1 MILVPVTYRG
11 GIYRHGE
18 VMDLIEDIGG
28 YIVQKHIIAQEVVL
42 QCFVPQADVEFLRNT
57 VKPISGEVTDS
68 PLVGTEIAI
77 VSMSL
82 EIHHLPHP
90 SCDIAEY
97 VRRLG
102 AKSNMVSLARGPG
115 KRISQLND
123 EERDVI
129 NEHDI
134 AVYLLGN
141 FEKCIQQKLP
151 NLRRGIEVPIVLCG
165 GPDKENLQRI
175 TDPPVDGYV
184 GNVGRFMH
192 RTKESEELT
201 KLDEII
207 SEVTRVLDARRVA
220 IAKDPLSVSPARLM
234 DLIREKVPAILDVT
248 SPTPLT
254 VQMQGLRVKLPY
266 DPYATEIR
274 KIEIEDGVTIED
286 IARVNPSRMRDY
298 ILLQILPFS
307 ETNVVV

>member
-1 MILVPVTYRG
+1 MTLVPVTYKG
-11 GIYRHGE
+11 GIYQHDIII
-18 VMDLIEDIGG
+18 DLIEDLGG
-28 YIVQKHIIAQEVVL
+28 YIVQKHIIAAEVVL
-42 QCFVPQADVEFLRNT
+42 QCFVPREDIELIRTLA
-57 VKPISGEVTDS
+57 KPLFGEVTDS

-97 VRRLG
+97 VRRIG

-115 KRISQLND
+115 KRIAGLND

-134 AVYLLGN
+134 AVYLMGN
-141 FEKCIQQKLP
+141 FETCIEYKIP
-151 NLRRGIEVPIVLCG
+151 TLRRGIEVPIILCG
-165 GPDKENLQRI
+165 GPDEAALRRI
-175 TDPPVDGYV
+175 TNPPVEGFV
-184 GNVGRFMH
+184 GNVGRFMR
-192 RTKESEELT
+192 RTKEADQLE
-201 KLDEII
+201 KLDEVVAEI
-207 SEVTRVLDARRVA
+207 TRVVEKKRDD

-254 VQMQGLRVKLPY
+254 VQMRGLRVKLPY
-266 DPYATEIR
+266 DTFAPGLRA
-274 KIEIEDGVTIED
+274 IEIEDGIKLGDLAEV
-286 IARVNPSRMRDY
+286 VPSRMRDY
-298 ILLQILPFS
+298 ILIKILPFS
-307 ETNVVV
+307 ETNTVI

>member
-1 MILVPVTYRG
+1 MTLVPVTYKG
-11 GIYRHGE
+11 GIYQHD
-18 VMDLIEDIGG
+18 VIVDLIEDLGG
-28 YIVQKHIIAQEVVL
+28 YIVQKHMIAQEVVL
-42 QCFVPQADVEFLRNT
+42 QCFVPKDDIDLIRE
-57 VKPISGEVTDS
+57 ISRPLFGEVTDS
-68 PLVGTEIAI
+68 PLVGTEIAV

-115 KRISQLND
+115 KRIAGLND

-141 FEKCIQQKLP
+141 FETCIEYKMP
-151 NLRRGIEVPIVLCG
+151 TLRRGIEVPIVLCG
-165 GPDKENLQRI
+165 GPDIEVLKKI
-175 TDPPVDGYV
+175 IDPPVDGYV
-184 GNVGRFMH
+184 GNVGRFMR
-192 RTKESEELT
+192 RTKEADQLD
-201 KLDEII
+201 KLDEVVAEI
-207 SEVTRVLDARRVA
+207 TRVLEKKRDS

-234 DLIREKVPAILDVT
+234 GLIREKVPAILDVT

-254 VQMQGLRVKLPY
+254 VQMAGLRVKLPY
-266 DPYATEIR
+266 DTFSAELR
-274 KIEIEDGVTIED
+274 KIEIEDGILLGDVAEIL
-286 IARVNPSRMRDY
+286 PSRMRDY
-298 ILLQILPFS
+298 ILVKVLPFS
-307 ETNVVV
+307 ETNTVV

>member
-11 GIYRHGE
+11 GVYRHNE
-18 VMDLIEDIGG
+18 IVDLIEDIGG
-28 YIVQKHIIAQEVVL
+28 YIVQKQVIASEVVL
-42 QCFVPQADVEFLRNT
+42 LCFVPKDDVELLRAAA
-57 VKPISGEVTDS
+57 KPLGGEVIDS
-68 PLVGTEIAI
+68 PLVGTEIAV

-97 VRRLG
+97 IRRLG
-102 AKSNMVSLARGPG
+102 GKSNMVSLARGPG
-115 KRISQLND
+115 KRIAALND

-129 NEHDI
+129 NEHDL

-141 FEKCIQQKLP
+141 FENCIEKKMP
-151 NLRRGIEVPIVLCG
+151 VLRRGIDVPIVLCG
-165 GPDKENLQRI
+165 GPDKEALQRI
-175 TDPPVDGYV
+175 TDPPVDGCV

-207 SEVTRVLDARRVA
+207 TEMTRVLEKKRIA
-220 IAKDPLSVSPARLM
+220 IAKDPISISPARLM
-234 DLIREKVPAILDVT
+234 DLIKEHVPQILEVT

-254 VQMQGLRVKLPY
+254 VQMDGLRVKLPY
-266 DPYATEIR
+266 DPFANEIR
-274 KIEIEDGVTIED
+274 TIGIEDGITIGD
-286 IARVNPSRMRDY
+286 ICELTPSRMRDY
-298 ILLQILPFS
+298 IMVKIRPFS

>member
-1 MILVPVTYRG
+1 MMLVPVTYNG
-11 GIYRHGE
+11 GIYQND
-18 VMDLIEDIGG
+18 VITDLIEDLGG
-28 YIVQKHIIAQEVVL
+28 YVVQKHMIAQEVVL
-42 QCFVPQADVEFLRNT
+42 QCFVPKDDIELIRT
-57 VKPISGEVTDS
+57 LSKPLFGEVTDS

-97 VRRLG
+97 VRRIG

-115 KRISQLND
+115 KRISGLND

-134 AVYLLGN
+134 AVFLFGN
-141 FEKCIQQKLP
+141 FEKCIEYKIP
-151 NLRRGIEVPIVLCG
+151 KLRRGINVPIVLCG
-165 GPDKENLQRI
+165 GPDKETLQRI

-184 GNVGRFMH
+184 GNVGRFMR
-192 RTKESEELT
+192 RTKEAEELG
-201 KLDEII
+201 KLDEIVAEI
-207 SEVTRVLDARRVA
+207 TRVLEKKREE

-234 DLIREKVPAILDVT
+234 GLIREQVPAILDVT

-254 VQMQGLRVKLPY
+254 VQMAGLRVKLPY
-266 DPYATEIR
+266 DTFAADLR
-274 KIEIEDGVTIED
+274 KIDIEDGITLGDVSE
-286 IARVNPSRMRDY
+286 VLPSRMRDY
-298 ILLQILPFS
+298 ILVKILPFS
-307 ETNVVV
+307 ETNTVV

>member
-1 MILVPVTYRG
+1 MTLVPVTYKG
-11 GIYRHGE
+11 GIYQHDI
-18 VMDLIEDIGG
+18 VVDLIEDLGG
-28 YIVQKHIIAQEVVL
+28 YVVQKHVLAQEVVL
-42 QCFVPQADVEFLRNT
+42 QCFVPKEDIELIRQ
-57 VKPISGEVTDS
+57 ISRPLFGEVTDS
-68 PLVGTEIAI
+68 PLVGTEIAV

-115 KRISQLND
+115 KRIAGMND

-134 AVYLLGN
+134 AVFLLGN
-141 FEKCIQQKLP
+141 FEHCIEHKMP
-151 NLRRGIEVPIVLCG
+151 VFRRGIEVPIVLCG
-165 GPDKENLQRI
+165 GPDIEALKRI

-184 GNVGRFMH
+184 GNVGRFMR
-192 RTKESEELT
+192 RTKEADELS

-207 SEVTRVLDARRVA
+207 TEITRVLEKKREE
-220 IAKDPLSVSPARLM
+220 IAKDPLSVAPARLM
-234 DLIREKVPAILDVT
+234 GLIREKIPEILEVT

-254 VQMQGLRVKLPY
+254 VQMAGLRVKLPY
-266 DPYATEIR
+266 DTFAERVR
-274 KIEIEDGVTIED
+274 KIEVEDGILLEE
-286 IARVNPSRMRDY
+286 IADVQPSRMRDY
-298 ILLQILPFS
+298 IIVRILPFS
-307 ETNVVV
+307 ETNTVV

>member
-1 MILVPVTYRG
+1 MTLVPVTYKG
-11 GIYRHGE
+11 GIYQHDLII
-18 VMDLIEDIGG
+18 DLIEDLGG
-28 YIVQKHIIAQEVVL
+28 YIVQKHIIAAEVVL
-42 QCFVPQADVEFLRNT
+42 QCFVPKEDIELIRRIA
-57 VKPISGEVTDS
+57 KPLFGEVTDS

-97 VRRLG
+97 VRRIG

-115 KRISQLND
+115 KRIAGLND

-134 AVYLLGN
+134 AVYLMGN
-141 FEKCIQQKLP
+141 FETCIEYKMP
-151 NLRRGIEVPIVLCG
+151 TLRRGIDVPIVLCG
-165 GPDKENLQRI
+165 GPDEAVLRRI
-175 TDPPVDGYV
+175 TSPPFDGYV
-184 GNVGRFMH
+184 GNVGRFMR
-192 RTKESEELT
+192 RTKETDQLD
-201 KLDEII
+201 KLDEIVREI
-207 SEVTRVLDARRVA
+207 TRVVEKKRDD

-254 VQMQGLRVKLPY
+254 VQMRGLRVKLPY
-266 DPYATEIR
+266 DTFAAPLRA
-274 KIEIEDGVTIED
+274 IEIEDGIKVGEVAE
-286 IARVNPSRMRDY
+286 IAPSRMRDY
-298 ILLQILPFS
+298 ILVKILP
-307 ETNVVV
+307 

>member
-1 MILVPVTYRG
+1 MTLVPVTYKG
-11 GIYRHGE
+11 GIYQHDI
-18 VMDLIEDIGG
+18 VVDLIEDLGG

-42 QCFVPQADVEFLRNT
+42 QCFVPREDIELIRE
-57 VKPISGEVTDS
+57 ISRPLFGEVTDS

-115 KRISQLND
+115 KRIAGLND

-141 FEKCIQQKLP
+141 FETCIEYKMP
-151 NLRRGIEVPIVLCG
+151 TLRRGINVPIVLCG
-165 GPDKENLQRI
+165 GPDKEVLERI
-175 TDPPVDGYV
+175 IDPPVDGYV
-184 GNVGRFMH
+184 GNVGRFMR
-192 RTKESEELT
+192 RTKEADELA

-207 SEVTRVLDARRVA
+207 TEITRVLEKKRDA

-234 DLIREKVPAILDVT
+234 GLIREQVPEILDVT

-254 VQMQGLRVKLPY
+254 VQMAGLRVKLSY
-266 DPYATEIR
+266 DSFAE
-274 KIEIEDGVTIED
+274 KVKKVAIEDGITLGEVAE
-286 IARVNPSRMRDY
+286 VLPSRMRDY
-298 ILLQILPFS
+298 IIVKVLPFS
-307 ETNVVV
+307 ETNIAV

>member
-1 MILVPVTYRG
+1 MMLVPVTYKG
-11 GIYRHGE
+11 GIYQHD
-18 VMDLIEDIGG
+18 VITDLIEDLGG
-28 YIVQKHIIAQEVVL
+28 YIVQKHMIAQEVVL
-42 QCFVPQADVEFLRNT
+42 QCFVPKDDIELIRT
-57 VKPISGEVTDS
+57 LSKPLFGEVTDS

-97 VRRLG
+97 VRRIG

-115 KRISQLND
+115 KRISGLND

-134 AVYLLGN
+134 AVILFGN
-141 FEKCIQQKLP
+141 FENCIEYKIP
-151 NLRRGIEVPIVLCG
+151 KLRRGINVPIVLCG
-165 GPDKENLQRI
+165 GPDKEVLQRI

-184 GNVGRFMH
+184 GNVGRFMR
-192 RTKESEELT
+192 RTKEAEELG
-201 KLDEII
+201 KLDEIVAEI
-207 SEVTRVLDARRVA
+207 TRVLEKKREE

-234 DLIREKVPAILDVT
+234 GLIREQVPAILDVT

-254 VQMQGLRVKLPY
+254 VQMAGLRVKLPY
-266 DPYATEIR
+266 DTFAADIR
-274 KIEIEDGVTIED
+274 KIEIEDGITLGDVSE
-286 IARVNPSRMRDY
+286 VLPSRMRDY
-298 ILLQILPFS
+298 ILVKILPFS
-307 ETNVVV
+307 ETNTVV

>member
-1 MILVPVTYRG
+1 MTLVPVTYKG
-11 GIYRHGE
+11 GIFQHDI
-18 VMDLIEDIGG
+18 VVDLIEDLGG

-42 QCFVPQADVEFLRNT
+42 QCFVPREDIELIRQ
-57 VKPISGEVTDS
+57 ISRPLFGEVTDS

-115 KRISQLND
+115 KRIAGLND

-129 NEHDI
+129 NEHDL
-134 AVYLLGN
+134 AVYLMGN
-141 FEKCIQQKLP
+141 FETCIEYKMP
-151 NLRRGIEVPIVLCG
+151 TLRRGIEVPIVLCG
-165 GPDKENLQRI
+165 GPDKEVLERI
-175 TDPPVDGYV
+175 INPPVDGYV
-184 GNVGRFMH
+184 GNVGRFMR
-192 RTKESEELT
+192 RTKEADELA

-207 SEVTRVLDARRVA
+207 DEITRVLEKKREE
-220 IAKDPLSVSPARLM
+220 IAKDPLSVYPARLM
-234 DLIREKVPAILDVT
+234 GLIREQVPEILNVT

-254 VQMQGLRVKLPY
+254 VQIAGLRVKLPY
-266 DPYATEIR
+266 DTFAGR
-274 KIEIEDGVTIED
+274 VKNVVIEEGITLGEVAE
-286 IARVNPSRMRDY
+286 VLPSRMRDY
-298 ILLQILPFS
+298 IIVKVLPFS
-307 ETNVVV
+307 ETNIAV

>member
-1 MILVPVTYRG
+1 MTLVPITYKG
-11 GIYRHGE
+11 GIYQHNIII
-18 VMDLIEDIGG
+18 DLIEDLGG
-28 YIVQKHIIAQEVVL
+28 YIVQKHIIAAEVVL
-42 QCFVPQADVEFLRNT
+42 QCFVPRDDIELIRRIG
-57 VKPISGEVTDS
+57 KPLFGEVIDS

-97 VRRLG
+97 VRRIG

-115 KRISQLND
+115 KRIAGLND

-134 AVYLLGN
+134 AVYLMGN
-141 FEKCIQQKLP
+141 FETCIEYKMP
-151 NLRRGIEVPIVLCG
+151 TLRRGIEVPIVLCG
-165 GPDKENLQRI
+165 GPDEEVLRRI
-175 TDPPVDGYV
+175 TDPPFDGYV
-184 GNVGRFMH
+184 GNVGRFMR
-192 RTKESEELT
+192 RTKEADQLD
-201 KLDEII
+201 KLDEVVAEI
-207 SEVTRVLDARRVA
+207 TRVLEKKRED

-254 VQMQGLRVKLPY
+254 VQMTGLRVKLPY
-266 DPYATEIR
+266 DTFAGDLR
-274 KIEIEDGVTIED
+274 KIEIEDGITLGDVAD
-286 IARVNPSRMRDY
+286 ILPSRMRDY
-298 ILLQILPFS
+298 ILVRVRPFS
-307 ETNVVV
+307 ETNTVI

>member
-1 MILVPVTYRG
+1 MTLVPVTYKG
-11 GIYRHGE
+11 GIYQH
-18 VMDLIEDIGG
+18 DLIEDLIEDLGG
-28 YIVQKHIIAQEVVL
+28 YIVQKHVIAAEVVL
-42 QCFVPQADVEFLRNT
+42 QCFVPQDDIELIRQIARPLF
-57 VKPISGEVTDS
+57 GEVTDS
-68 PLVGTEIAI
+68 PLVGTEIAV

-115 KRISQLND
+115 KRIAGLND

-141 FEKCIQQKLP
+141 FEACIEYKMP
-151 NLRRGIEVPIVLCG
+151 ALRRGIEVPIVLCG
-165 GPDKENLQRI
+165 GPDEEALRRI
-175 TDPPVDGYV
+175 TDPPLDGYV
-184 GNVGRFMH
+184 GNVGRFMR
-192 RTKESEELT
+192 RTKEADELS

-207 SEVTRVLDARRVA
+207 TEITRVLGKKREA

-234 DLIREKVPAILDVT
+234 GLIRENVPAILDVT

-254 VQMQGLRVKLPY
+254 VQMAGLRVKLPY
-266 DPYATEIR
+266 DTFADQIR
-274 KIEIEDGVTIED
+274 KVEIEDGITLGDVAE
-286 IARVNPSRMRDY
+286 VVPSRMRDY
-298 ILLQILPFS
+298 ILVKILPFS
-307 ETNVVV
+307 ETNVVI

>member
-1 MILVPVTYRG
+1 MTLVPVTYKG
-11 GIYRHGE
+11 GIYQHDIII
-18 VMDLIEDIGG
+18 DLIEDLGG
-28 YIVQKHIIAQEVVL
+28 YIVQKHIIASEVVL
-42 QCFVPQADVEFLRNT
+42 QCFVPRDDIELIRTIA
-57 VKPISGEVTDS
+57 KPLFGEVTDS

-97 VRRLG
+97 VRRIG

-115 KRISQLND
+115 KRIAGLND

-129 NEHDI
+129 NEHDL

-141 FEKCIQQKLP
+141 FETCIEYKMP
-151 NLRRGIEVPIVLCG
+151 TLRRGIDVPIILCG
-165 GPDKENLQRI
+165 GPAQEVLQRI
-175 TDPPVDGYV
+175 TNPPFAGYV
-184 GNVGRFMH
+184 GNVGRFMR
-192 RTKESEELT
+192 RTKEADQLD

-207 SEVTRVLDARRVA
+207 AEITRVVEKKREE

-254 VQMQGLRVKLPY
+254 VQMRGLRVKLPY
-266 DPYATEIR
+266 DTFAAPLR
-274 KIEIEDGVTIED
+274 QIEIEDGITIGDVAE
-286 IARVNPSRMRDY
+286 VVPSRMRDY
-298 ILLQILPFS
+298 ILVKIRPFS
-307 ETNVVV
+307 ETNMVV

>member
-1 MILVPVTYRG
+1 MTLVPVTYKG
-11 GIYRHGE
+11 GIYQHDIII
-18 VMDLIEDIGG
+18 DLIEDLGG
-28 YIVQKHIIAQEVVL
+28 YIVQKHIIAAEVVL
-42 QCFVPQADVEFLRNT
+42 QCFVPKEDIELIRT
-57 VKPISGEVTDS
+57 ISKPLFGEVTDS

-97 VRRLG
+97 VRRIG

-115 KRISQLND
+115 KRIAGLND

-141 FEKCIQQKLP
+141 FETCIEYKIP
-151 NLRRGIEVPIVLCG
+151 TLRRGIEVPIILCG
-165 GPDKENLQRI
+165 GPAKEVLQRI
-175 TDPPVDGYV
+175 TNPPFEGYV
-184 GNVGRFMH
+184 GNVGRFMR
-192 RTKESEELT
+192 RTKEADQLE

-207 SEVTRVLDARRVA
+207 AEITRVVEKKRDD

-254 VQMQGLRVKLPY
+254 VQMRGLRVKLPY
-266 DPYATEIR
+266 DTFAAELR
-274 KIEIEDGVTIED
+274 AIEIEDGIKLGDMTEV
-286 IARVNPSRMRDY
+286 VPSRMRDY
-298 ILLQILPFS
+298 ILVKILPFS
-307 ETNVVV
+307 ETNTVI

>member
-1 MILVPVTYRG
+1 MILVPITYRG
-11 GIYRHGE
+11 GVYRHSE
-18 VMDLIEDIGG
+18 IIDLIEDLGG
-28 YIVQKHIIAQEVVL
+28 YIIQKHMIAQEVVL
-42 QCFVPQADVEFLRNT
+42 QCFVPKDDVELIRAIG
-57 VKPISGEVTDS
+57 KPLAGEVTDS
-68 PLVGTEIAI
+68 PLVGTEIAV

-102 AKSNMVSLARGPG
+102 AKSNMVGMARGVG
-115 KRISQLND
+115 KRIAGLND
-123 EERDVI
+123 EERDII

-141 FEKCIQQKLP
+141 FETCIEHKMPVL
-151 NLRRGIEVPIVLCG
+151 LRGIEVPVVVCG
-165 GPDKENLQRI
+165 GPDKEVLQRI
-175 TDPPVDGYV
+175 VEPKVEGYV

-207 SEVTRVLDARRVA
+207 AEITRVLSKRREA
-220 IAKDPLSVSPARLM
+220 LAKDPLSVSPARLM
-234 DLIREKVPAILDVT
+234 DVIREQVPAILTVT

-254 VQMQGLRVKLPY
+254 VQMSGLRVKLPY
-266 DPYATEIR
+266 DTYAEVLR
-274 KIEIEDGVTIED
+274 KIEIEDGIKIGD
-286 IARVNPSRMRDY
+286 IADIEPSRMRDY
-298 ILLQILPFS
+298 IIVRVRPFS
-307 ETNVVV
+307 ETNTVI

>member
-1 MILVPVTYRG
+1 M
-11 GIYRHGE
+11 
-18 VMDLIEDIGG
+18 
-28 YIVQKHIIAQEVVL
+28 IAQEVVL
-42 QCFVPQADVEFLRNT
+42 QCFVPKDDVELIRAIG
-57 VKPISGEVTDS
+57 KPLAGEVIDS
-68 PLVGTEIAI
+68 PLVGTEIAV

-102 AKSNMVSLARGPG
+102 AKSNMVGMARGVG
-115 KRISQLND
+115 KRIAGIND

-134 AVYLLGN
+134 AVFLLGN
-141 FEKCIQQKLP
+141 FETCIEHKMPVML
-151 NLRRGIEVPIVLCG
+151 RGIDVPVVLCG
-165 GPDKENLQRI
+165 GPDKEVLERI
-175 TDPPVDGYV
+175 VEPKVDGYV

-207 SEVTRVLDARRVA
+207 AEITRVLEKRREE

-234 DLIREKVPAILDVT
+234 DVHPGAGAGDFERHVADPADGADVRPQGET
-248 SPTPLT
+248 AVRHLRGGAPEDRDRRRDNDWRYRGYRALT
-254 VQMQGLRVKLPY
+254 HAGLHHFEGQAVFGDEY
-266 DPYATEIR
+266 GDI
-274 KIEIEDGVTIED
+274 GV
-286 IARVNPSRMRDY
+286 
-298 ILLQILPFS
+298 
-307 ETNVVV
+307 

>member
-1 MILVPVTYRG
+1 MILVPITYKG
-11 GIYRHGE
+11 GVYRHNE
-18 VMDLIEDIGG
+18 IIDLIEDLGG
-28 YIVQKHIIAQEVVL
+28 YIVQKHMIAQEVVL
-42 QCFVPQADVEFLRNT
+42 QCFVPKEDVDLIRAIG
-57 VKPISGEVTDS
+57 KPLAGEVTDS

-102 AKSNMVSLARGPG
+102 AKSNMVGMARGVG
-115 KRISQLND
+115 KRIAGIND

-141 FEKCIQQKLP
+141 FEHCIEKKMPVIL
-151 NLRRGIEVPIVLCG
+151 RGIEVPVVLCG
-165 GPDKENLQRI
+165 GPDKEVLERI
-175 TDPPVDGYV
+175 VQPKVDGYV

-192 RTKESEELT
+192 RTKESEELE
-201 KLDEII
+201 KLDEIVGEI
-207 SEVTRVLDARRVA
+207 TRVLSKRREE
-220 IAKDPLSVSPARLM
+220 IAKDPLSVAPARLM
-234 DLIREKVPAILDVT
+234 DIIREKVPEIQYVT

-254 VQMQGLRVKLPY
+254 VQMSGLRVKLPY
-266 DPYATEIR
+266 DTYAEILR
-274 KIEIEDGVTIED
+274 KTEIEDGITIGEITD
-286 IARVNPSRMRDY
+286 VEPSRMRDY
-298 ILLQILPFS
+298 IIVRIKPFS
-307 ETNVVV
+307 ETNIVV

>member
-1 MILVPVTYRG
+1 MILVPITYRG
-11 GIYRHGE
+11 GVYRHSE
-18 VMDLIEDIGG
+18 IIDLIEDLGG
-28 YIVQKHIIAQEVVL
+28 YIIQKHMIAQEVVL
-42 QCFVPQADVEFLRNT
+42 QCFVPKDDVELIRAIG
-57 VKPISGEVTDS
+57 KPLAGEVTDS

-102 AKSNMVSLARGPG
+102 AKSNMVGMARGVG
-115 KRISQLND
+115 KRIAGLND
-123 EERDVI
+123 EERDII

-141 FEKCIQQKLP
+141 FETCIEHKMPVL
-151 NLRRGIEVPIVLCG
+151 LRGIEVPVVVCG
-165 GPDKENLQRI
+165 GPDKEVLQRI
-175 TDPPVDGYV
+175 VEPKVEGYV

-207 SEVTRVLDARRVA
+207 AEITRVLSKRREA
-220 IAKDPLSVSPARLM
+220 LAKDPLSVSPARLM
-234 DLIREKVPAILDVT
+234 DVIREQVPAILTVT

-254 VQMQGLRVKLPY
+254 VQMSGLRVKLPY
-266 DPYATEIR
+266 DTYAEVLR
-274 KIEIEDGVTIED
+274 KIEIEDGIKIGD
-286 IARVNPSRMRDY
+286 IADIEPSRMRDY
-298 ILLQILPFS
+298 IIVRVRPFS
-307 ETNVVV
+307 ETNTVI